1 MTGTDSDLTRSAKS
15 RGKFT
20 EKARPRAVS
29 GVQKIERSQFDR
41 GHDTTQ
47 QFRQEGKWKWR
58 ASRNLLRESK
68 SSRISS
74 VIGHLSRNA
83 EVYELHLWRGD
94 VEPESNRYVFPVLPS
109 KIHVWEL
116 TNEVD
121 REGFLVLRYHTLRS
135 LRFHDVSN
143 LKLDGF
149 NYQNAIAELSIAV
162 QTPPQGAPNLFAVH
176 FAPAFGMAC
185 SFQCFRS

>member
-1 MTGTDSDLTRSAKS
+1 MEMEGVEKFIEGIEKLTDIFGYWPS
-15 RGKFT
+15 
-20 EKARPRAVS
+20 
-29 GVQKIERSQFDR
+29 
-41 GHDTTQ
+41 
-47 QFRQEGKWKWR
+47 
-58 ASRNLLRESK
+58 
-68 SSRISS
+68 
-74 VIGHLSRNA
+74 SRNA

-185 SFQCFRS
+185 SFQCFRPEVVDAVPCSPDGKVPP